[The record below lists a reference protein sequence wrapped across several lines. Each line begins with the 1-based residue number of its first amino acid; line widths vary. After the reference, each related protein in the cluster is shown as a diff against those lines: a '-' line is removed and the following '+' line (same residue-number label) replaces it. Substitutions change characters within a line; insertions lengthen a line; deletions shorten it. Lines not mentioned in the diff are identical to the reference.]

1 MVDRVKLI
9 SDAVVKLGDEPVITL
24 EDGRVAAVAGD
35 ARYNGIVRK
44 ILAKHHWA
52 FARKQALLSRL
63 TGAASS
69 PWQFVFQL
77 PADRVLII
85 RTDPAGDFAIYG
97 DQLHTN
103 QQSVKLEYIYHPPES
118 KWPNY
123 FAEVVICKL
132 AEELAL
138 PVTGARTL
146 KAEMGLEYERA
157 LADAYWA
164 DAQGQ
169 TAVAFQDN
177 PLRDVRS

>member
-1 MVDRVKLI
+1 MAEKIKLI
-9 SDAVVKLGDEPVITL
+9 SDAVVKLGDAPVLTL
-24 EDGRVAAVAGD
+24 DDGRVAAIAGD

-44 ILAKHHWA
+44 ILAKHHWG
-52 FARKQALLSRL
+52 FARKQQSLSRL
-63 TGAASS
+63 TGVAFGNY
-69 PWQFVFQL
+69 QFAFQL
-77 PADRVLII
+77 PADWVLII

-103 QQSVKLEYIYHPPES
+103 QDAVRLEYVYHAPEA

-123 FAEVVICKL
+123 FAEVVVCKL

-146 KAEMGLEYERA
+146 KAEMGLEYDRA
-157 LADAYWA
+157 LGDAYWA

-169 TAVAFQDN
+169 TAVAFHDN